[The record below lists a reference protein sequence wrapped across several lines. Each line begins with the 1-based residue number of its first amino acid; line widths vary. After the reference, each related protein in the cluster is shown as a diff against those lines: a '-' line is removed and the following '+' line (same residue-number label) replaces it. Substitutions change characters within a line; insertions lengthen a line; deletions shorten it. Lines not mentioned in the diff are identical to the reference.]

1 MASSILYTNAIDS
14 ADIVMLLLQLSRDS
28 NNSIVLGLMIE
39 ILGFA
44 DVLPKRRRMFLS
56 TIQNKHRYNENEIFC
71 SYNICSKV
79 KLFIPTT
86 ITITIESKD
95 QGWSSYPHEHGQR
108 TSCTWGEL
116 SLNKLPT

>member
-1 MASSILYTNAIDS
+1 
-14 ADIVMLLLQLSRDS
+14 
-28 NNSIVLGLMIE
+28 
-39 ILGFA
+39 
-44 DVLPKRRRMFLS
+44 MFLS

-116 SLNKLPT
+116 SLNKLPTWYFLYRNIHAGKTLEEQKIIFDVLSPLVNSP